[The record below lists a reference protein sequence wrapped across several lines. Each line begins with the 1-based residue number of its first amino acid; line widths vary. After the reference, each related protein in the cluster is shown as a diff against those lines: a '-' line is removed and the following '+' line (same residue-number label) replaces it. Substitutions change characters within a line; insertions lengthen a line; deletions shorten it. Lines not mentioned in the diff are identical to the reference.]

1 MTTLTSDDSARK
13 IKNYGGET
21 PKKKIFNTENAEGHR
36 EERFLAAQADRL
48 QEQTGGKSVGLL
60 RSE

>member
-1 MTTLTSDDSARK
+1 MEERRRKRK
-13 IKNYGGET
+13 IFNTE
-21 PKKKIFNTENAEGHR
+21 NTENAEGHR
-36 EERFLAAQADRL
+36 EERFLASQADRM

>member
-1 MTTLTSDDSARK
+1 MEERRRK
-13 IKNYGGET
+13 R
-21 PKKKIFNTENAEGHR
+21 KIFNAENAEGHR
-36 EERFLAAQADRL
+36 EERFLAAQADRM